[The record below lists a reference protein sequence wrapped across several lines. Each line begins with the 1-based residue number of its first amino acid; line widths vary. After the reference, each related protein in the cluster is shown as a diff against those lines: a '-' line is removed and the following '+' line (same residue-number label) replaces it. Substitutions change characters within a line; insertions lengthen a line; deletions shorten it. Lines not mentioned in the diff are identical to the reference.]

1 MPDTAQKKIPPE
13 LAPDGPDPHLHAGK
27 CTICRHA
34 QRAEI
39 ERAFVDWESPREIA
53 QFFGLRS
60 HTTVYRHARARG
72 LFELRRR
79 NLHFGLGRIA
89 EHVAEVKPSAANVIA
104 AFVAM
109 AKINARGEWAPG
121 HRFDTKQA
129 SDHAFWEEDWA
140 AAREIDLEDTL
151 DGKPAS
157 IHIAKQNLRQFA
169 ANYDVQSAA
178 EAAAKAAQSAKE
190 AEQAEQEKVEEAQEC
205 EQAQCEQLEEKQ
217 EEESPAKRTSQPAAT
232 DPPPAPVQIKKQP
245 EPEEERP
252 YPIPRPPKNAPSLED
267 SGPPQVA
274 GLPWPKRNSVFSRRR
289 WRPPRH

>member
-1 MPDTAQKKIPPE
+1 MSRPARKKFPPE
-13 LAPDGPDPHLHAGK
+13 LTPEGPDPHLHAAK
-27 CTICRHA
+27 CTICRHP

-89 EHVAEVKPSAANVIA
+89 EQVAEVKPSAANVIA

-109 AKINARGEWAPG
+109 AKINARGEWDPG
-121 HRFDTKQA
+121 LRFNTKQA
-129 SDHAFWEEDWA
+129 SDHAFWEEDWS

-151 DGKPAS
+151 DGMPAS
-157 IHIAKQNLRQFA
+157 IHIAQQNLRQFA

-178 EAAAKAAQSAKE
+178 EAATRAAESARE
-190 AEQAEQEKVEEAQEC
+190 AEQEKEEAEEAQES
-205 EQAQCEQLEEKQ
+205 EEAQREQLEEIL
-217 EEESPAKRTSQPAAT
+217 EEEAEPTSQPTAT

-252 YPIPRPPKNAPSLED
+252 YPIPRPPKYAPSLED

-274 GLPWPKRNSVFSRRR
+274 GLPWPKRNSAFFRRP
-289 WRPPRH
+289 WRSPRH